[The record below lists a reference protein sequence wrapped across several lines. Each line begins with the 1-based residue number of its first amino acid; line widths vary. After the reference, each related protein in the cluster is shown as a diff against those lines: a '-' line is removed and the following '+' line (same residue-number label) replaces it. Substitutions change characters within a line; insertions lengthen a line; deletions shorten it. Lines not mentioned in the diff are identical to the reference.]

1 MAISILFEFLFGNG
15 SAVDRIKRKQM
26 CGWVLEQIYN
36 ENEVIR
42 KQLEIVSEGG
52 DLWKI

>member
-1 MAISILFEFLFGNG
+1 MEVQWTEL
-15 SAVDRIKRKQM
+15 KM

-42 KQLEIVSEGG
+42 KQLEIVSERG